1 MNVHKQTLVTKV
13 EKRDTGLLVHFNH
26 GEPIEVD
33 VLLWAIGRHA
43 NTEHLGLDKVQIET
57 KKNGDIPFDEY
68 QNSTVE
74 NIHVIGDVGGEALL
88 TPVAIAAGRR
98 LSNRLYGPA
107 KFKNDKLS
115 YDLIP
120 SVVFSHPT
128 IGSVGLT
135 EPQAREQFGDKV
147 KVYNTSVSFSA
158 TRGALTVPVQ
168 GHVVC
173 YAR

>member
-1 MNVHKQTLVTKV
+1 MNVHKQTNVQKV
-13 EKRDTGLLVHFNH
+13 EKTDTGLLVHFDN
-26 GEPIEVD
+26 GSPIEVD

-43 NTEHLGLDKVQIET
+43 NTEKLGLEKVNIST
-57 KKNGDIPFDEY
+57 KKNGDIPFDDF
-68 QNSTVE
+68 QNSSVE
-74 NIHVIGDVGGEALL
+74 NIHIIGDVGGEALL

-98 LSNRLYGPA
+98 LSNRLYGPE

-135 EPQAREQFGDKV
+135 EPEAREKYGDKV
-147 KVYNTSVSFSA
+147 KTYNTSVSVRFSKSDFS
-158 TRGALTVPVQ
+158 VQ

-173 YAR
+173 HA